1 MARKPKEIEPEVA
14 SPDSIYTLVIAGHSV
29 ARAASLLG
37 VPYVDAAKE
46 FDEQADLNRPN
57 HARARDLARERL
69 ERQLRA
75 CDDGINDGDVST
87 LREARGIVGDLRKLD
102 GVDAGPDTDGTSQVV
117 EVKFLFP
124 ASGATVKAKVDE

>member
-1 MARKPKEIEPEVA
+1 VTRKPEPGL
-14 SPDSIYTLVIAGHSV
+14 PKSIYGLVVAGHSV

-46 FDEQADLNRPN
+46 FDEQAELNRPN
-57 HARARDLARERL
+57 PARARDLARERL

-75 CDDGINDGDVST
+75 CDGGINAGDVST

-102 GVDAGPDTDGTSQVV
+102 GVDAGPDTDAASQVV
-117 EVKFLFP
+117 KVEFSF
-124 ASGATVKAKVDE
+124 AGSGADAKDKTDE